1 MRMEMIRLEHVTKS
15 FGRYKALDDVSIV
28 VEEGEFLTVIG
39 RSGCG
44 KTTMLRMINGL
55 QKPDSGKVYAAGEDV
70 GEADLIRLRRKI
82 GYVIQNKGLF
92 PHMTVEKN
100 IIYVPVISG
109 QKDKRQNRKLAE
121 ELIGLV
127 GLEREMLDRYPE
139 ELSGGQQQRVGIARA
154 LASRP
159 KLLLMDEPFGALDE
173 ITKRAMQNELLALQ
187 KKLGMTVVFI
197 THDIREAMKLGDRVL
212 VMEQGKIAQCDTPE
226 NILKNPSND
235 YIRNFIGENRLWHN
249 PEFIRVKDIM
259 RKRPFT
265 ISRERTIL
273 QAMQIMRQNNI
284 DSLLVTGEKNR
295 FLGMIWMDSLKNVTD
310 YDKSVSNYISDD
322 YLSVRE
328 EDSFRNVLSMLKIR
342 NYGHHFGIIPVLGEE
357 REIRG
362 YLTKSSLLAV
372 LSRQF
377 IPEQSELEG
386 GVAS

>member
-139 ELSGGQQQRVGIARA
+139 ELSGGQQQRVAIARA
-154 LASRP
+154 VVFGP
-159 KLLLMDEPFGALDE
+159 KLILADEPTGNLDSKNGAEVMRLLTE
-173 ITKRAMQNELLALQ
+173 LNQEGTAIVMVTHNE
-187 KKLGMTVVFI
+187 
-197 THDIREAMKLGDRVL
+197 HDA
-212 VMEQGKIAQCDTPE
+212 QIA
-226 NILKNPSND
+226 
-235 YIRNFIGENRLWHN
+235 H
-249 PEFIRVKDIM
+249 
-259 RKRPFT
+259 
-265 ISRERTIL
+265 RTIHL
-273 QAMQIMRQNNI
+273 F
-284 DSLLVTGEKNR
+284 D
-295 FLGMIWMDSLKNVTD
+295 
-310 YDKSVSNYISDD
+310 
-322 YLSVRE
+322 
-328 EDSFRNVLSMLKIR
+328 
-342 NYGHHFGIIPVLGEE
+342 GHIVG
-357 REIRG
+357 
-362 YLTKSSLLAV
+362 
-372 LSRQF
+372 
-377 IPEQSELEG
+377 
-386 GVAS
+386 

>member
-44 KTTMLRMINGL
+44 KTTMLRVINGL

-109 QKDKRQNRKLAE
+109 QKDKRQNRKLAK

-226 NILKNPSND
+226 NVKKNPAD
-235 YIRNFIGENRLWHN
+235 EFVKELIG
-249 PEFIRVKDIM
+249 
-259 RKRPFT
+259 
-265 ISRERTIL
+265 
-273 QAMQIMRQNNI
+273 
-284 DSLLVTGEKNR
+284 
-295 FLGMIWMDSLKNVTD
+295 
-310 YDKSVSNYISDD
+310 
-322 YLSVRE
+322 
-328 EDSFRNVLSMLKIR
+328 
-342 NYGHHFGIIPVLGEE
+342 
-357 REIRG
+357 
-362 YLTKSSLLAV
+362 
-372 LSRQF
+372 
-377 IPEQSELEG
+377 
-386 GVAS
+386 

>member
-121 ELIGLV
+121 DLIGLV

-226 NILKNPSND
+226 NVKKNPAD
-235 YIRNFIGENRLWHN
+235 EFVKELIG
-249 PEFIRVKDIM
+249 
-259 RKRPFT
+259 
-265 ISRERTIL
+265 
-273 QAMQIMRQNNI
+273 
-284 DSLLVTGEKNR
+284 
-295 FLGMIWMDSLKNVTD
+295 
-310 YDKSVSNYISDD
+310 
-322 YLSVRE
+322 
-328 EDSFRNVLSMLKIR
+328 
-342 NYGHHFGIIPVLGEE
+342 
-357 REIRG
+357 
-362 YLTKSSLLAV
+362 
-372 LSRQF
+372 
-377 IPEQSELEG
+377 
-386 GVAS
+386 

>member
-1 MRMEMIRLEHVTKS
+1 MEMIRLEHVTKS
-15 FGRYKALDDVSIV
+15 FGRYKALDDVSVV

-70 GEADLIRLRRKI
+70 GEADLISLRRKI

-100 IIYVPVISG
+100 ITYVPVISG
-109 QKDKRQNRKLAE
+109 QKDKKQNRKLAE

-226 NILKNPSND
+226 NVKKNPAD
-235 YIRNFIGENRLWHN
+235 EFVKELIG
-249 PEFIRVKDIM
+249 
-259 RKRPFT
+259 
-265 ISRERTIL
+265 
-273 QAMQIMRQNNI
+273 
-284 DSLLVTGEKNR
+284 
-295 FLGMIWMDSLKNVTD
+295 
-310 YDKSVSNYISDD
+310 
-322 YLSVRE
+322 
-328 EDSFRNVLSMLKIR
+328 
-342 NYGHHFGIIPVLGEE
+342 
-357 REIRG
+357 
-362 YLTKSSLLAV
+362 
-372 LSRQF
+372 
-377 IPEQSELEG
+377 
-386 GVAS
+386 

>member
-92 PHMTVEKN
+92 PHMSVEKN

-226 NILKNPSND
+226 NVKKNPAD
-235 YIRNFIGENRLWHN
+235 EFVKELIG
-249 PEFIRVKDIM
+249 
-259 RKRPFT
+259 
-265 ISRERTIL
+265 
-273 QAMQIMRQNNI
+273 
-284 DSLLVTGEKNR
+284 
-295 FLGMIWMDSLKNVTD
+295 
-310 YDKSVSNYISDD
+310 
-322 YLSVRE
+322 
-328 EDSFRNVLSMLKIR
+328 
-342 NYGHHFGIIPVLGEE
+342 
-357 REIRG
+357 
-362 YLTKSSLLAV
+362 
-372 LSRQF
+372 
-377 IPEQSELEG
+377 
-386 GVAS
+386 

>member
-226 NILKNPSND
+226 NVKKNPAD
-235 YIRNFIGENRLWHN
+235 EVVKELIG
-249 PEFIRVKDIM
+249 
-259 RKRPFT
+259 
-265 ISRERTIL
+265 
-273 QAMQIMRQNNI
+273 
-284 DSLLVTGEKNR
+284 
-295 FLGMIWMDSLKNVTD
+295 
-310 YDKSVSNYISDD
+310 
-322 YLSVRE
+322 
-328 EDSFRNVLSMLKIR
+328 
-342 NYGHHFGIIPVLGEE
+342 
-357 REIRG
+357 
-362 YLTKSSLLAV
+362 
-372 LSRQF
+372 
-377 IPEQSELEG
+377 
-386 GVAS
+386 

>member
-44 KTTMLRMINGL
+44 KTTMLRVINGL

-139 ELSGGQQQRVGIARA
+139 ELSGGRQQRGGIALA
-154 LASRP
+154 LAKILLLRP

-226 NILKNPSND
+226 NVKKNPAD
-235 YIRNFIGENRLWHN
+235 EFVKELIG
-249 PEFIRVKDIM
+249 
-259 RKRPFT
+259 
-265 ISRERTIL
+265 
-273 QAMQIMRQNNI
+273 
-284 DSLLVTGEKNR
+284 
-295 FLGMIWMDSLKNVTD
+295 
-310 YDKSVSNYISDD
+310 
-322 YLSVRE
+322 
-328 EDSFRNVLSMLKIR
+328 
-342 NYGHHFGIIPVLGEE
+342 
-357 REIRG
+357 
-362 YLTKSSLLAV
+362 
-372 LSRQF
+372 
-377 IPEQSELEG
+377 
-386 GVAS
+386 

>member
-197 THDIREAMKLGDRVL
+197 THDIRESMKLGDRVL

-226 NILKNPSND
+226 NVKKNPAD
-235 YIRNFIGENRLWHN
+235 EFVKELIG
-249 PEFIRVKDIM
+249 
-259 RKRPFT
+259 
-265 ISRERTIL
+265 
-273 QAMQIMRQNNI
+273 
-284 DSLLVTGEKNR
+284 
-295 FLGMIWMDSLKNVTD
+295 
-310 YDKSVSNYISDD
+310 
-322 YLSVRE
+322 
-328 EDSFRNVLSMLKIR
+328 
-342 NYGHHFGIIPVLGEE
+342 
-357 REIRG
+357 
-362 YLTKSSLLAV
+362 
-372 LSRQF
+372 
-377 IPEQSELEG
+377 
-386 GVAS
+386 

>member
-44 KTTMLRMINGL
+44 KTTMLRVINGL

-121 ELIGLV
+121 KLIGLV

-226 NILKNPSND
+226 NVKKNPAD
-235 YIRNFIGENRLWHN
+235 EFVKELIG
-249 PEFIRVKDIM
+249 
-259 RKRPFT
+259 
-265 ISRERTIL
+265 
-273 QAMQIMRQNNI
+273 
-284 DSLLVTGEKNR
+284 
-295 FLGMIWMDSLKNVTD
+295 
-310 YDKSVSNYISDD
+310 
-322 YLSVRE
+322 
-328 EDSFRNVLSMLKIR
+328 
-342 NYGHHFGIIPVLGEE
+342 
-357 REIRG
+357 
-362 YLTKSSLLAV
+362 
-372 LSRQF
+372 
-377 IPEQSELEG
+377 
-386 GVAS
+386 

>member
-15 FGRYKALDDVSIV
+15 FGRYNALDDVSIV

-187 KKLGMTVVFI
+187 KKLGMTGVFI

-226 NILKNPSND
+226 NVKKNPAD
-235 YIRNFIGENRLWHN
+235 EFVKELIG
-249 PEFIRVKDIM
+249 
-259 RKRPFT
+259 
-265 ISRERTIL
+265 
-273 QAMQIMRQNNI
+273 
-284 DSLLVTGEKNR
+284 
-295 FLGMIWMDSLKNVTD
+295 
-310 YDKSVSNYISDD
+310 
-322 YLSVRE
+322 
-328 EDSFRNVLSMLKIR
+328 
-342 NYGHHFGIIPVLGEE
+342 
-357 REIRG
+357 
-362 YLTKSSLLAV
+362 
-372 LSRQF
+372 
-377 IPEQSELEG
+377 
-386 GVAS
+386 

>member
-109 QKDKRQNRKLAE
+109 QKDKRQNRKLVE

-226 NILKNPSND
+226 NVKKNPAD
-235 YIRNFIGENRLWHN
+235 EFVKELIG
-249 PEFIRVKDIM
+249 
-259 RKRPFT
+259 
-265 ISRERTIL
+265 
-273 QAMQIMRQNNI
+273 
-284 DSLLVTGEKNR
+284 
-295 FLGMIWMDSLKNVTD
+295 
-310 YDKSVSNYISDD
+310 
-322 YLSVRE
+322 
-328 EDSFRNVLSMLKIR
+328 
-342 NYGHHFGIIPVLGEE
+342 
-357 REIRG
+357 
-362 YLTKSSLLAV
+362 
-372 LSRQF
+372 
-377 IPEQSELEG
+377 
-386 GVAS
+386 

>member
-1 MRMEMIRLEHVTKS
+1 MRMEMIRLEHVTES

-226 NILKNPSND
+226 NVKKNPAD
-235 YIRNFIGENRLWHN
+235 EFVKELIG
-249 PEFIRVKDIM
+249 
-259 RKRPFT
+259 
-265 ISRERTIL
+265 
-273 QAMQIMRQNNI
+273 
-284 DSLLVTGEKNR
+284 
-295 FLGMIWMDSLKNVTD
+295 
-310 YDKSVSNYISDD
+310 
-322 YLSVRE
+322 
-328 EDSFRNVLSMLKIR
+328 
-342 NYGHHFGIIPVLGEE
+342 
-357 REIRG
+357 
-362 YLTKSSLLAV
+362 
-372 LSRQF
+372 
-377 IPEQSELEG
+377 
-386 GVAS
+386 

>member
-197 THDIREAMKLGDRVL
+197 THDIREAMKLGARGL
-212 VMEQGKIAQCDTPE
+212 VMVQGKIAQCDTPE
-226 NILKNPSND
+226 NVKKNPAD
-235 YIRNFIGENRLWHN
+235 EFVKELIG
-249 PEFIRVKDIM
+249 
-259 RKRPFT
+259 
-265 ISRERTIL
+265 
-273 QAMQIMRQNNI
+273 
-284 DSLLVTGEKNR
+284 
-295 FLGMIWMDSLKNVTD
+295 
-310 YDKSVSNYISDD
+310 
-322 YLSVRE
+322 
-328 EDSFRNVLSMLKIR
+328 
-342 NYGHHFGIIPVLGEE
+342 
-357 REIRG
+357 
-362 YLTKSSLLAV
+362 
-372 LSRQF
+372 
-377 IPEQSELEG
+377 
-386 GVAS
+386 

>member
-212 VMEQGKIAQCDTPE
+212 VMEQGKIAQFDTPE
-226 NILKNPSND
+226 TVKKHPADEFVKEL
-235 YIRNFIGENRLWHN
+235 IG
-249 PEFIRVKDIM
+249 
-259 RKRPFT
+259 
-265 ISRERTIL
+265 
-273 QAMQIMRQNNI
+273 
-284 DSLLVTGEKNR
+284 
-295 FLGMIWMDSLKNVTD
+295 
-310 YDKSVSNYISDD
+310 
-322 YLSVRE
+322 
-328 EDSFRNVLSMLKIR
+328 
-342 NYGHHFGIIPVLGEE
+342 
-357 REIRG
+357 
-362 YLTKSSLLAV
+362 
-372 LSRQF
+372 
-377 IPEQSELEG
+377 
-386 GVAS
+386 